1 MVFCIPTQVSEVWE
15 EDIFSLYNNI
25 IININILTFDQILGD
40 ISLET

>member
-1 MVFCIPTQVSEVWE
+1 MADGKKIFLVF
-15 EDIFSLYNNI
+15 I